1 MPSSEQIV
9 RATIERVGAVATLPS
24 VAIRIMKIADD
35 PSATEDI
42 LHDALLTDPALA
54 SRVLKV
60 VNSAFYRRQRE
71 VGSPRAAIRLLGVDA
86 IRNIALAASLH
97 RLFRGRR
104 AIPGFDAS
112 DVWNHS
118 VAVGTAARALAV
130 HTSLVLPEEAMLAGL
145 LHDIGLII
153 AMQAWLPEFSIVV
166 KRAGMPGEP
175 SFLEIERQEIGA
187 THEEFGGALCDAW
200 NFPPA
205 FGQACRYH
213 HDFRA
218 LPWHEQRLP
227 ALMHVADAMAARVGA
242 GYTATVHADA
252 PLAEALA
259 MLQLTESELA
269 TLQGQVAE
277 AVPQAV
283 SLLAA

>member
-9 RATIERVGAVATLPS
+9 RATIEKVGGVATLPS

-35 PSATEDI
+35 PTANEDI
-42 LHDALLTDPALA
+42 LHDVLLTDPALA
-54 SRVLKV
+54 ARVLKV

-97 RLFRGRR
+97 RLFRGAR
-104 AIPGFDAS
+104 AIPGFDAG
-112 DVWNHS
+112 DVWSHS
-118 VAVGTAARALAV
+118 VAVGTAARALAAQ
-130 HTSLVLPEEAMLAGL
+130 TSLVPPEEAMLAGL

-153 AMQAWLPEFSIVV
+153 AIQAWLPEFSAVV
-166 KRAGMPGEP
+166 KRAAMAGEP

-205 FGQACRYH
+205 FGQACRHH
-213 HDFRA
+213 HDFRE
-218 LPWHEQRLP
+218 LPWQDQRLP
-227 ALMHVADAMAARVGA
+227 ALIHLADAMAARVGA
-242 GYTATVHADA
+242 GYTATVHPDA
-252 PLAEALA
+252 PLPEALA
-259 MLQLTESELA
+259 MLQLTESELSA
-269 TLQGQVAE
+269 LQAQVAE
-277 AVPQAV
+277 AVPHAALQ
-283 SLLAA
+283 LAA